1 MNNTY
6 EILGLKENAT
16 EAQIK
21 NAYRA
26 LAKKYHPDVSKVPN
40 AEEKFVEIAEAYEIL
55 TSKGTSNQL
64 YDQADYE
71 YHQEDKVHQR
81 RQRAR
86 AYSKM
91 KYETFKANND
101 AFKKSW
107 YYNLIKGGLNF
118 FIFLCYTLS
127 AIMFAS
133 PIITWFITGDKIM
146 SFIMVFVTLFSS
158 HVYRFTKEMRIES
171 KPYFENYD

>member
-6 EILGLKENAT
+6 EILGLKTNAT

-26 LAKKYHPDVSKVPN
+26 LAKKYHPDVSKEPN

-55 TSKGTSNQL
+55 TSKGTSDQL
-64 YDQADYE
+64 FDQDDFE
-71 YHQEDKVHQR
+71 YYQEDKEDQR

-86 AYSKM
+86 EYSKM
-91 KYETFKANND
+91 KFETFKANND

-107 YYNLIKGGLNF
+107 YYNLIRIGLNF
-118 FIFLCYTLS
+118 FIFLSFTLS
-127 AIMFAS
+127 AIMFTA
-133 PIITWFITGDKIM
+133 PLIAWYITVDKIT
-146 SFIMVFVTLFSS
+146 SFLMISVTLFSS
-158 HVYRFTKEMRIES
+158 YVFKFTKELRIES